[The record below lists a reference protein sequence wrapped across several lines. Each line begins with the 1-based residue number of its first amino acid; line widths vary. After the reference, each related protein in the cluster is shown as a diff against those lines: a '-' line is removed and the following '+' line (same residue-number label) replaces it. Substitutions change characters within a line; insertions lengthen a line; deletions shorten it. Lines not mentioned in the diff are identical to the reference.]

1 MTELAS
7 LEFPFDLREVRV
19 VMFHRSEKLSV
30 FYANGNFQS
39 GKFTEDYDKVF
50 S

>member
-1 MTELAS
+1 MTELATS
-7 LEFPFDLREVRV
+7 EFPFDLRKVRAV
-19 VMFHRSEKLSV
+19 TFHRSEKLSV
-30 FYANGNFQS
+30 SYANGNFQS